1 MCLYAI
7 IQRRLGRAREN
18 QQLRNE
24 EKRNRE
30 REDEPQL
37 TDSPK
42 VAIKTPKK
50 TTNEE
55 QREKDV

>member
-7 IQRRLGRAREN
+7 IQRRLCRGREN

-24 EKRNRE
+24 ETQNKE
-30 REDEPQL
+30 GDEPQF
-37 TDSPK
+37 TDSPN
-42 VAIKTPKK
+42 VAIKTAKK

-55 QREKDV
+55 QREEHA